1 MTEKEIIEYI
11 GFSGTYTKNVKKKLN
26 KLIKKYHPDRNKNDK
41 TTILILYSVKERLE
55 NNTLTYTKNNDNDN
69 SIYNSNQT
77 NNINKKEKIYDTKTI
92 NFINRIIN
100 ILIRKK
106 DFFNKE
112 LNKIY
117 NKEYY
122 YNKKLY
128 KNSELDGYNDIEI
141 ENILEILNSLKKVNY
156 IDILYIIFIFIFIG
170 LSFYNII
177 FSIFL
182 LFIIY
187 FEYSFIKER
196 YNEYNKFLILLRKKK
211 IKKEKY
217 SIKNKNYEKIL
228 NELNRYEINLK
239 NERRMVS
246 NDIAFYNHELSL
258 SNNYSKH
265 MENVNDNRK
274 IKKKSVKKSIFSS
287 Q

>member
-55 NNTLTYTKNNDNDN
+55 NNTLTYTKNNDN
-69 SIYNSNQT
+69 SIYNSYQT

-141 ENILEILNSLKKVNY
+141 EKILEILDSIKKVNY
-156 IDILYIIFIFIFIG
+156 IDILYVIFIFIFIG

-258 SNNYSKH
+258 SNNYSKD

-274 IKKKSVKKSIFSS
+274 IKKT
-287 Q
+287 

>member
-1 MTEKEIIEYI
+1 MTEQEIIEYI

-26 KLIKKYHPDRNKNDK
+26 KLIKKYHPDHNKTDK
-41 TTILILYSVKERLE
+41 KTILTLYSIKEKLE
-55 NNTLTYTKNNDNDN
+55 NKTLTYTKNIDNT
-69 SIYNSNQT
+69 SQT
-77 NNINKKEKIYDTKTI
+77 NNIYKKEEVYDTKTI

-187 FEYSFIKER
+187 FEYSFIRER
-196 YNEYNKFLILLRKKK
+196 YNEYNKSLVILREKKA
-211 IKKEKY
+211 KKEEY
-217 SIKNKNYEKIL
+217 YIKNRKYEKII
-228 NELNRYEINLK
+228 NRLNRDELDLK
-239 NERRMVS
+239 NERRKVA
-246 NDIAFYNHELSL
+246 NDISFYNYQLSL
-258 SNNYSKH
+258 SNNYSKVR
-265 MENVNDNRK
+265 EDNDSK
-274 IKKKSVKKSIFSS
+274 VYKKD
-287 Q
+287 

>member
-11 GFSGTYTKNVKKKLN
+11 GFSGTYTKSVKKKLN

-141 ENILEILNSLKKVNY
+141 EKILEILNSLKKVNY
-156 IDILYIIFIFIFIG
+156 IDILYIIFIFLFIG

-177 FSIFL
+177 FSVFL

-274 IKKKSVKKSIFSS
+274 IKKR
-287 Q
+287 

>member
-1 MTEKEIIEYI
+1 MTEQEIIEYI

-26 KLIKKYHPDRNKNDK
+26 KLIKKYHPDHNKTDK
-41 TTILILYSVKERLE
+41 KTILILYSVKERLE

-69 SIYNSNQT
+69 SIYNSYQT

-258 SNNYSKH
+258 SNNYSKD

-274 IKKKSVKKSIFSS
+274 IKKR
-287 Q
+287 

>member
-11 GFSGTYTKNVKKKLN
+11 GFSGTYTKSVKKKLN

-69 SIYNSNQT
+69 SIYNSYQT

-128 KNSELDGYNDIEI
+128 KNSELDSYNDIEI
-141 ENILEILNSLKKVNY
+141 EKILEILDSIKKVNY
-156 IDILYIIFIFIFIG
+156 IDILYVIFIFIFIG

-258 SNNYSKH
+258 SNNYSKD

-274 IKKKSVKKSIFSS
+274 IKKR
-287 Q
+287 

>member
-11 GFSGTYTKNVKKKLN
+11 GFSGTYTKSVKKKLN

-55 NNTLTYTKNNDNDN
+55 NNTLTYTKNNDN
-69 SIYNSNQT
+69 SIYNSYQT

-141 ENILEILNSLKKVNY
+141 EKILEILNSLKKVNY

-274 IKKKSVKKSIFSS
+274 IKKR
-287 Q
+287 

>member
-11 GFSGTYTKNVKKKLN
+11 GFSGTYTKSVKKKLN

-55 NNTLTYTKNNDNDN
+55 NNTLTYTKFNDNDN

-141 ENILEILNSLKKVNY
+141 EKILEILNSLKKVNY

-217 SIKNKNYEKIL
+217 RIKNKNYEKIL

-274 IKKKSVKKSIFSS
+274 IKKR
-287 Q
+287 

>member
-11 GFSGTYTKNVKKKLN
+11 GFSGTYTKSVKKKLN

-55 NNTLTYTKNNDNDN
+55 NNTLTYTKNNDN
-69 SIYNSNQT
+69 SIYNSYQT

-141 ENILEILNSLKKVNY
+141 EKILEILNSLKKVNY
-156 IDILYIIFIFIFIG
+156 IDILYIIFIFLFIG

-177 FSIFL
+177 FSVFL

-274 IKKKSVKKSIFSS
+274 IKKK
-287 Q
+287 

>member
-55 NNTLTYTKNNDNDN
+55 NNTLTYTKNNDN
-69 SIYNSNQT
+69 SIYNSYQT

-258 SNNYSKH
+258 SNNYSKD

-274 IKKKSVKKSIFSS
+274 IKKT
-287 Q
+287 

>member
-11 GFSGTYTKNVKKKLN
+11 GFSGTYTKSVKKKLN

-69 SIYNSNQT
+69 SIYNSYQT

-156 IDILYIIFIFIFIG
+156 IDILYIIFIFLFIG

-177 FSIFL
+177 FSVFL

-274 IKKKSVKKSIFSS
+274 IKKR
-287 Q
+287 

>member
-141 ENILEILNSLKKVNY
+141 EKILEKLDSIKKVNY
-156 IDILYIIFIFIFIG
+156 IDILYVIFIFIFIG

-217 SIKNKNYEKIL
+217 RIKNKNYEKIL

-274 IKKKSVKKSIFSS
+274 IKKK
-287 Q
+287 

>member
-11 GFSGTYTKNVKKKLN
+11 GFSGTYTKSVKKKLN

-69 SIYNSNQT
+69 SIYNSYQT

-141 ENILEILNSLKKVNY
+141 EKILEILNSLKKVNY
-156 IDILYIIFIFIFIG
+156 IDILYIIFIFLFIG

-182 LFIIY
+182 LCIIY

-274 IKKKSVKKSIFSS
+274 IKKR
-287 Q
+287 

>member
-41 TTILILYSVKERLE
+41 TTIIILYSVKERLE
-55 NNTLTYTKNNDNDN
+55 NNTLTYTKNNDN
-69 SIYNSNQT
+69 SIYNSYQT

-258 SNNYSKH
+258 SNNYSKD

-274 IKKKSVKKSIFSS
+274 IKKT
-287 Q
+287 

>member
-11 GFSGTYTKNVKKKLN
+11 GFSGTYTKSVKKKLN

-69 SIYNSNQT
+69 SIYNSYQT

-141 ENILEILNSLKKVNY
+141 EKILEILNSLKKVNY
-156 IDILYIIFIFIFIG
+156 IDILYIIFIFLFIG

-177 FSIFL
+177 FSVFL

-274 IKKKSVKKSIFSS
+274 IKKR
-287 Q
+287 

>member
-11 GFSGTYTKNVKKKLN
+11 GFSGTYTKSVKKKLN

-156 IDILYIIFIFIFIG
+156 IDILYIIFIFLFIG

-177 FSIFL
+177 FSVFL

-258 SNNYSKH
+258 SNNYSKD

-274 IKKKSVKKSIFSS
+274 IKKR
-287 Q
+287 

>member
-11 GFSGTYTKNVKKKLN
+11 GFSGTYTKSVKKKLN

-55 NNTLTYTKNNDNDN
+55 NNTLTYTKFNDNDN

-196 YNEYNKFLILLRKKK
+196 YNKYNKFLILLRKKK

-274 IKKKSVKKSIFSS
+274 IKKR
-287 Q
+287 

>member
-69 SIYNSNQT
+69 SIYNSYQT

-106 DFFNKE
+106 EFFNKE

-258 SNNYSKH
+258 SNNYSKD

-274 IKKKSVKKSIFSS
+274 IKKR
-287 Q
+287 

>member
-11 GFSGTYTKNVKKKLN
+11 GFSGTYTKSVKKKLN

-69 SIYNSNQT
+69 IIYNSYQT
-77 NNINKKEKIYDTKTI
+77 NNINKKKKIYDTKRI

-141 ENILEILNSLKKVNY
+141 EKILEILNSLKKVNY

-177 FSIFL
+177 FSVFL

-258 SNNYSKH
+258 SNNYSKD

-274 IKKKSVKKSIFSS
+274 IKKR
-287 Q
+287 

>member
-141 ENILEILNSLKKVNY
+141 EKILEILNSLKKVNY

-170 LSFYNII
+170 LIFNNII
-177 FSIFL
+177 FSRFL

-217 SIKNKNYEKIL
+217 RIKNKNYEKIL